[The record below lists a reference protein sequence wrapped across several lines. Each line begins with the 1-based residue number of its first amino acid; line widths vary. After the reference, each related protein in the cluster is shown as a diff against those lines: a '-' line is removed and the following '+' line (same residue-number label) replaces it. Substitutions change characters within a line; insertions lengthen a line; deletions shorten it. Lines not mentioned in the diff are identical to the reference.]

1 MAKGIVEEIFSEAI
15 HHTNPK
21 DYSIFYR
28 NFEKSIKVSLVEFM
42 EISNNFQT
50 IPANRIERIT
60 KNGTTL
66 FERIPRK

>member
-1 MAKGIVEEIFSEAI
+1 MEKGIVEEIFSRAM
-15 HHTNPK
+15 HHNNPK

-50 IPANRIERIT
+50 IPVNRIERIT
-60 KNGTTL
+60 KNDNIL

>member
-15 HHTNPK
+15 HHNNPK
-21 DYSIFYR
+21 DYSIVYR
-28 NFEKSIKVSLVEFM
+28 NFKKSIKVSLVEFM

-50 IPANRIERIT
+50 ILANRIERIT
-60 KNGTTL
+60 KNDTIL